1 MKIEG
6 PGKTTGKN
14 VSRTRKTGGS
24 GGIDFDGLI
33 AESGEAEAP
42 KSAAGVATVGRIDAL
57 LTLQED
63 DFTDS
68 ESARKQAQARAE
80 ALLDQLDEMRV
91 GMLNGVVSRGN
102 LQSLAR
108 IIQSH
113 RNQISDPRLASVL
126 DEIDLRAQ
134 VELAKFTSKD

>member
-6 PGKTTGKN
+6 SGKTTGKT
-14 VSRTRKTGGS
+14 VSRTRKPDSSGS
-24 GGIDFDGLI
+24 VDFDSLI
-33 AESGEAEAP
+33 AESAESEATKA
-42 KSAAGVATVGRIDAL
+42 AAGVATVGRIDAL
-57 LTLQED
+57 LTLQQD

-68 ESARKQAQARAE
+68 ESAHKQARERAA

-102 LQSLAR
+102 LQALAR

-113 RNQISDPRLASVL
+113 RSRISDPRLSAVL